1 MVFTVKIHSTETI
14 YTTEIKFC
22 ACVNNGNL
30 RKKTLKKYRYKFKNC
45 ELHKNQWSN
54 EKNYYIRTI
63 SCRFYCE
70 LKNTVLIY
78 SNRIE

>member
-30 RKKTLKKYRYKFKNC
+30 MKKTLKKYCYKLKNC

-54 EKNYYIRTI
+54 EKII
-63 SCRFYCE
+63 
-70 LKNTVLIY
+70 IY
-78 SNRIE
+78 VQLVADFIVS

>member
-30 RKKTLKKYRYKFKNC
+30 RKKTLKKYCYKFKIV
-45 ELHKNQWSN
+45 
-54 EKNYYIRTI
+54 NYTKTSGLMKKLLYT
-63 SCRFYCE
+63 Y
-70 LKNTVLIY
+70 N
-78 SNRIE
+78 